1 MRETVKNNCQL
12 LEEGEFSLPKGWE
25 VKKLGEVGN
34 IFKSGCKHYKTE
46 TWLKVALNTMTI
58 NPSPLYIF

>member
-34 IFKSGCKHYKTE
+34 IFNGTKRKTMQ
-46 TWLKVALNTMTI
+46 ALRLLAQVVQ
-58 NPSPLYIF
+58 S